1 MDCLTQAVQ
10 LRESGQNE
18 MALEELLTLE
28 ELLREGKLLIDS
40 AQLHYQHAWTYDTL
54 GLEKEAVPYYE
65 AALSGELSKE
75 DRAGAL
81 LGLGSTYRTL
91 GQYETAEKIFET
103 ALFEFPER
111 REFQVF
117 MAMVQYNLKEH
128 KRAMKLLLQEIA
140 EHSANA
146 GIQKYKRAIA
156 FYADKLDERWD

>member
-1 MDCLTQAVQ
+1 MDWLTQAVR

-18 MALEELLTLE
+18 LALEELLKLE
-28 ELLREGKLLIDS
+28 DLRREGKVQVES
-40 AQLHYQHAWTYDTL
+40 AQLHYHLAWTYDTL

-65 AALSGELSKE
+65 AALTGELSEE

-91 GQYETAEKIFET
+91 GEYESSEKIFEIGVH
-103 ALFEFPER
+103 EFPER

-128 KRAMKLLLQEIA
+128 KQAMKLLLQEIA
-140 EHSANA
+140 EHSSNP
-146 GIQKYKRAIA
+146 GVQRYKRAIA